1 MDIALFIIVNSIVL
15 LLAVYYYKTTRHGMH
30 ILQLENYHRDRY
42 YRWIRGH
49 RAKAYPFFK
58 MLALVLPVFFVW
70 HPLAFAISL
79 IVVLTGIC
87 ITTKKRNEKKPFVVT
102 KRIKRMYVT
111 YAIFFILMFAIMNID
126 ARIGMCLSWIIAV
139 FPYITVYIV
148 DVINSPIETGIRN
161 KFIKKAKK
169 KLADSPDLKVIGIT
183 GSYGKTTTKNMVNTI
198 LQAKYNSLMTPA
210 SFNTPSGVIR
220 TINEELKSTTEVFV
234 CEMGAKY
241 VGDIKEICD
250 IVHPKIAI
258 LTAIGPQHLDTFKNL
273 DNVRRTKLEL
283 IDSLPEDG
291 MAFVN
296 WEDENIKESLIT
308 HKYIKYGL
316 SPEAD
321 FYAIN
326 IENTETGSEFD
337 VVYPNKDR
345 IHIKSKLLGKLNI
358 LNIVCAVAVAD
369 YLGLSQDEIKQATRF
384 IKPVGHRLELR
395 KNPNGVMVID
405 DAYNSNI
412 RGARMALDVLKG
424 FANKKKILVT
434 PGIVD
439 LGEKSDEINEELG
452 RYAADCADFVILVG
466 ARQTEPILR
475 GLKIEG
481 FAESN
486 IFIADNLNQ
495 ALIRMGQ
502 ETNSNTVVLLEND
515 LPDNYL

>member
-1 MDIALFIIVNSIVL
+1 MEIALIVFFNLIVL
-15 LLAVYYYKTTRHGMH
+15 LLGVYYYKVTRHGMH

-42 YRWIRGH
+42 YKWIRNH

-58 MLALVLPVFFVW
+58 MLGLVLPVFFVW
-70 HPLAFAISL
+70 HPLAFAIAL
-79 IVVLTGIC
+79 VIVFTGI
-87 ITTKKRNEKKPFVVT
+87 ILNTKKRKEKKPFVVT
-102 KRIKRMYVT
+102 KRIKRMYAT
-111 YAIFFILMFAIMNID
+111 YAVLFIILFVIMNID
-126 ARIGMCLSWIIAV
+126 ARIGMCLSWILAV
-139 FPYITVYIV
+139 FPYISVYIV
-148 DVINSPIETGIRN
+148 ATINSPIEKAITN
-161 KFIKKAKK
+161 KFIRQAKR
-169 KLADSPDLKVIGIT
+169 KLADMKDLKIIGIT
-183 GSYGKTTTKNMVNTI
+183 GSYGKTTTKNLVNTI
-198 LQAKYNSLMTPA
+198 LLSKYNSLMTPE
-210 SFNTPSGVIR
+210 SYNTPIGAVR
-220 TINEELKSTTEVFV
+220 TINESLKSTTEVFV

-250 IVHPKIAI
+250 IVHPKIGI

-283 IDSLPEDG
+283 IESLPEDG
-291 MAFVN
+291 IAFVN
-296 WEDENIKESLIT
+296 WEDENIRESLIT

-321 FYAIN
+321 FYAAN
-326 IENTETGSEFD
+326 IEINDSGSEFD

-345 IHIKSKLLGKLNI
+345 IHIKTKLLGKLNI

-369 YLGLSQDEIKQATRF
+369 FLGLSEEEIKNAARF

-395 KNPNGVMVID
+395 KNPNGVIVID

-424 FANKKKILVT
+424 FKDKKKILIT

-439 LGEKSDEINEELG
+439 LGDKAEEINETLG
-452 RYAADCADFVILVG
+452 KYAADCADFVILVG
-466 ARQTEPILR
+466 AKQTEPILR

-481 FAESN
+481 FDDSKVYV
-486 IFIADNLNQ
+486 ADNLNQ

-502 ETNSNTVVLLEND
+502 EANSNAVVLLEND